1 MADSLHE
8 RIQHYVLDGSDRDLA
23 RLLMIAEVQAESAR
37 TAIARLGDITG
48 WNVVECGCG
57 PLGSLAVLS
66 ELVGPQ
72 GHVVG
77 IDFSSPAVERARS
90 VLATLGVENVEVVV
104 ANLNALDTSLNP
116 LDTSK
121 FADPFD
127 LAYTRAFLMHQVDP
141 TATLLQIAQLLGHG
155 GWLIAQEPL
164 REPPPT
170 SHPYVPAL
178 ARYWELMHQAAA
190 KSGVARN
197 AVENLIDS
205 ANDAGFE
212 LVTKGGFFNVAAPSI
227 GFMIHAGAVSALKE
241 RLTETGVATDGEVNG
256 IEQTLREAASGGFGW
271 VSTPFMFDLTMR
283 RRT

>member
-1 MADSLHE
+1 MADSLHQ
-8 RIQHYVLDGSDRDLA
+8 RIHHYVLDGSDRDLA

-37 TAIARLGDITG
+37 TAIVRLGDLTG

-77 IDFSSPAVERARS
+77 IDFSSPTVERARS
-90 VLATLGVENVEVVV
+90 VLTMLGVENVEVVV
-104 ANLNALDTSLNP
+104 ADLNAVDTSGLGG
-116 LDTSK
+116 
-121 FADPFD
+121 PFD

-141 TATLLQIAQLLGHG
+141 SATLLQIAQLLGPG

-178 ARYWELMHQAAA
+178 ARYWELMHHAAA
-190 KSGVARN
+190 KSSVAKN
-197 AVENLIDS
+197 AVESLIDS

-212 LVTKGGFFNVAAPSI
+212 LVTKGGFFNVADPSI
-227 GFMIHAGAVSALKE
+227 GFAIHAGAVSALKD
-241 RLTETGVATDGEVNG
+241 RLTETGVATDREVDD
-256 IEQTLREAASGGFGW
+256 IEQTLRKPRPVASAG
-271 VSTPFMFDLTMR
+271 SRPR
-283 RRT
+283 SCSI